1 MLGVWFRDIDRVE
14 AYVEERID
22 RERRKLFSGDPDAQA
37 KALSDQVAKLDRK
50 KANYRDQQAEDLISM
65 ADLKAVL
72 SQIEDQQQA
81 ARTELDKLMNRRQ
94 YLEDLERDKKTALA
108 IYAGHMAAGLD
119 KISPQQRQAAYRRLR
134 LKVSISPGGIVSVE
148 GQPDANYLPEPAE
161 LDGWRPRSHRENYA
175 SV

>member
-50 KANYRDQQAEDLISM
+50 KANYRDQQAEYLISM

-72 SQIEDQQQA
+72 SQIEDQQA
-81 ARTELDKLMNRRQ
+81 AWNELDKLMNCRQ
-94 YLEDLERDKKTALA
+94 YLEDLGRDKKIALA

-148 GQPDANYLPEPAE
+148 DQPDANCLPEPAE